1 MTSPRPLLRS
11 AFAPAACAVVLAL
24 SISLSG
30 CAGDRDPVAAA
41 EARVAAEEKAVAEAE
56 AEFAAASA
64 AFCDASETY
73 ILALDRYGDVL
84 SDTAPTVG
92 DVRAGGADLV
102 DPREDAFDGAEAVVD
117 AQQELLDAQ
126 QELADAR
133 AALAEVQSG
142 ETGAPA
148 EPGAE
153 SAQPSATPL
162 APEASVERVRQA
174 ESDFASAQS
183 GITDDTPL
191 SDAAVQFNSAALALE
206 MAWLRLFADTGC
218 ITDEQAQQ
226 AAAAV
231 YAYTVGL
238 QQELATAGYY
248 TGEIDGVYGPLT
260 AQAVEELQRQN
271 GLPVTGW
278 VDRATAEAL
287 QAEIEALGGAAAAEA
302 LASTAAVQQT
312 LKLVGFW
319 DGPVDGV
326 WTPELTAAVQEFQVE
341 LGVEPTGVVDAATIA
356 AFEKAMSELQAA
368 APSPTP
374 TETPTEG

>member
-1 MTSPRPLLRS
+1 MTSPRPTLRS

-41 EARVAAEEKAVAEAE
+41 EARVAAEEKAVAGAE
-56 AEFAAASA
+56 AELAAASA

-356 AFEKAMSELQAA
+356 AFEKAISELQAA
-368 APSPTP
+368 GPSPTP